1 MNNLKFN
8 NGNVFTP
15 SKIVCVGLNY
25 AAHIEEMASKRSGTP
40 VIFMKPNSAL
50 HPIEEPIP
58 IPTDAGAVHHEV
70 ELAVC
75 IAKKGSNISEDDV
88 FNHIA
93 GYGLALDL
101 TLRDMQK
108 SAKDKGHPWAIAKG
122 FDHSCPVSSFT
133 PKDDIE
139 DIDNLNIRLELNNVL
154 RQNGNTSQMIFKLP
168 QLIAYI
174 SRFYTLEEGDII
186 LTGTPAGVGP
196 LQPGDHIN
204 ASISEVAVIETT
216 VIKKLLY

>member
-1 MNNLKFN
+1 MNHINFKD
-8 NGNVFTP
+8 GNVYTP
-15 SKIVCVGLNY
+15 SKIVCIGLNY

-40 VIFMKPNSAL
+40 VIFLKPNSAL
-50 HPIEEPIP
+50 HPVEQAIP

-75 IAKKGSNISEDDV
+75 IGKKGSQIAEENV
-88 FNHIA
+88 FDHVA

-122 FDHSCPVSSFT
+122 FDHSCPVSSFV
-133 PKDDIE
+133 PKDNIKDVNNLDIK
-139 DIDNLNIRLELNNVL
+139 LELNNVL
-154 RQNGNTSQMIFKLP
+154 RQDGNTSQMIFKLP
-168 QLIAYI
+168 QLISYI

-186 LTGTPAGVGP
+186 LTGTPSGVGP
-196 LQPGDHIN
+196 IRPGDRIH
-204 ASISEVAVIETT
+204 ASISNVADIETT
-216 VIKKLLY
+216 IIER

>member
-1 MNNLKFN
+1 MMKQITLSDNRLL
-8 NGNVFTP
+8 TP
-15 SKIVCVGLNY
+15 TKIVCVGLNY
-25 AAHIEEMASKRSGTP
+25 TAHIEEMASKRSKTP
-40 VIFMKPNSAL
+40 VIFLKPNSAL
-50 HPIEEPIP
+50 HPIQTPIP

-75 IAKKGSNISEDDV
+75 LGKGGSHIAERDV
-88 FNHIA
+88 FDHIA

-108 SAKDKGHPWAIAKG
+108 EAKEAGRPWAIAKG
-122 FDHSCPVSSFT
+122 FDHSCPVSDFVL
-133 PKDDIE
+133 KNEINDV
-139 DIDNLNIRLELNNVL
+139 DNLDLKLELNGNL
-154 RQNGNTSQMIFKLP
+154 RQQGNTAQMIFKLP

-196 LQPGDHIN
+196 LHVGDKIH
-204 ASISEVAVIETT
+204 ATISEVANIETT
-216 VIKKLLY
+216 VVK